1 MHSWWIAKWI
11 VKIPGWNDERIVC
24 IRGGLT
30 CLKCSGICVPI
41 TEKLDLTRKLSL
53 EEEAICLS

>member
-24 IRGGLT
+24 IRGPNVSQMLGYLR
-30 CLKCSGICVPI
+30 PHN
-41 TEKLDLTRKLSL
+41 
-53 EEEAICLS
+53 